1 MARVI
6 VVGSLPESLINFRGP
21 LLKAM
26 VDAGHEVYALSP
38 PADPSLI
45 AQLSVIGVRH
55 HAVPLART
63 GLNPFQDIRSFL
75 ALLSLFRC
83 IRPDCMM
90 AYTIKP
96 VIYGC
101 LAARL
106 AGVPRRYAMI
116 TGLGYTFSGNGPC
129 AYFLGTVVRILYRFA
144 LDGAEKVFFQNRDN
158 LKVFLDLGLLKKN
171 SQGVLINGS
180 GVDLTYFSPTPLP
193 IEPSFLMIARL
204 LRDKGVHEYVDAAR
218 LVRARYPRARFYL
231 VGWIDDNPAAISKTD
246 LENWIREGVIEYLG
260 RLDDVRPAISNC
272 NIYVLPSYH
281 EGMPRTVLEAMAMG
295 RPIITTDTPGCRDAV
310 VHGENGYLV
319 PAKNVAVLAEAMIRF
334 IDSPQQISA
343 MGAASRRLAEM
354 RFDVRQVNNVIMH
367 AMGLVP

>member
-1 MARVI
+1 MARVA

-26 VDAGHEVYALSP
+26 VDAGHEVHALSP
-38 PADPSLI
+38 PANPGLI
-45 AQLSVIGVRH
+45 AQLSALGVRH
-55 HAVPLART
+55 YAFPLVRT
-63 GLNPFQDIRSFL
+63 GLNPLRDLSSFL
-75 ALLSLFRC
+75 ALLSLFRRL
-83 IRPDCMM
+83 RPHCML

-106 AGVPRRYAMI
+106 AGVPHRHAMI
-116 TGLGYTFSGNGPC
+116 TGLGYTFSGCGLR
-129 AYFLGTVVRILYRFA
+129 ARVLGTVVRTLYRFA
-144 LDGAEKVFFQNRDN
+144 LDGVEHVFFQNQDN
-158 LKVFLDLGLLKKN
+158 LQVFLDLGLLKK
-171 SQGVLINGS
+171 SERGILISGS
-180 GVDLTYFSPTPLP
+180 GVDLTYFTPTPLP
-193 IEPSFLMIARL
+193 VEPSFLMIARL
-204 LRDKGVHEYVDAAR
+204 LRDKGVQEYVNAAR
-218 LVRARYPRARFYL
+218 LVKARHPQARFYL

-260 RLDDVRPAISNC
+260 RLDDVRPAITNC

-295 RPIITTDTPGCRDAV
+295 RPIITTDTPGCRETV
-310 VHGENGYLV
+310 VQGENGYLV
-319 PAKNVAVLAEAMIRF
+319 PAMNAAALAEVMIRF
-334 IDSPQQISA
+334 IESPHQVPA

-354 RFDVRQVNNVIMH
+354 RFDVRQVNTVIMH